1 MRGVHP
7 APYLPRM
14 TTAHA
19 WILAARPKTLGA
31 AIAPVLLAGALAAN
45 HGVFDALPW
54 ALALSCALLIQI
66 GTNFANDYFDHR
78 KGADTPARIGFK
90 RATSSGWI
98 TPQAMW
104 RATVLTMAAAFV
116 LGLTLVWHAGWPIL
130 LIGALSILFGF
141 LYTGGPF
148 PLGYN
153 GLGDV
158 FVFLFFGLAAVMG
171 TYYVMA
177 LRWSAESFWVAL
189 AVGALAVNL
198 LVVNNL
204 RDVETDRKAGK
215 RTLGVLFGET
225 VLKVEYSLMVLLA
238 YAIPPHLFVQEG
250 YRWTVFLPV
259 LALPLLIRPMR
270 QVWTHTDKRALN
282 GVLITTGAFLS
293 VYSLLLAFGIWLD
306 AP

>member
-1 MRGVHP
+1 
-7 APYLPRM
+7 M
-14 TTAHA
+14 TTAKA
-19 WILAARPKTLGA
+19 WILASRPKTLGA
-31 AIAPVLLAGALAAN
+31 AVAPVLLAGALAAN
-45 HGVFDALPW
+45 HGLFDALPW
-54 ALALSCALLIQI
+54 AVALICALLIQI

-78 KGADTPARIGFK
+78 KGADTPERIGFQ
-90 RATSSGWI
+90 RATASGWI

-116 LGLTLVWHAGWPIL
+116 LGLSLVWHAGWPIL
-130 LIGALSILFGF
+130 LIGVLSILFGF

-225 VLKVEYSLMVLLA
+225 VLKAEYTLMVLLA

-259 LALPLLIRPMR
+259 LALPMLAAPIR

-282 GVLITTGAFLS
+282 EVLVTTGAFLS
-293 VYSLLLAFGIWLD
+293 VFSLLLALGIWLD

>member
-1 MRGVHP
+1 MG
-7 APYLPRM
+7 
-14 TTAHA
+14 TA
-19 WILAARPKTLGA
+19 
-31 AIAPVLLAGALAAN
+31 
-45 HGVFDALPW
+45 
-54 ALALSCALLIQI
+54 
-66 GTNFANDYFDHR
+66 FA
-78 KGADTPARIGFK
+78 
-90 RATSSGWI
+90 
-98 TPQAMW
+98 
-104 RATVLTMAAAFV
+104 

-130 LIGALSILFGF
+130 LIGVLSILFGF

-177 LRWSAESFWVAL
+177 LRWSGESFWVAL

-225 VLKVEYSLMVLLA
+225 ALKVEYTLMVLLA

-259 LALPLLIRPMR
+259 LALPLLIRPMH

-282 GVLITTGAFLS
+282 GVLIATGAFLA
-293 VYSLLLAFGIWLD
+293 VFSLLLAFGIWLD